1 MSKNFKVV
9 FTKQKVVELQ
19 ECEMPVVKDNDI
31 LLETEV
37 SQISTGTELTM
48 LEANVEPDSPW
59 MNDIRYPTEPGYSNI
74 GKVVAVGKNVSKD
87 LIGKRMLTLATH
99 TKYYTIDSDDY
110 QQTMFLPCNVKS
122 EEAVF
127 GILAQITMGSVRIS
141 AIRPGDAC
149 VVYGAGLIGQL
160 VARLAKCAGSTRVF
174 VCDVSDLRLSK
185 LPDDPCFIKI
195 NTSRENASEVVKANT
210 KNNEGAAV
218 VFETTSCPNLVGE
231 EISCLG
237 RRGKLI
243 ITSSPKGKS
252 VVDLEYCNRMGI
264 SIIGAHNG
272 AVHTECEVSGDPWT
286 RRRDSEYFI
295 ELLDKKQ
302 ITTAEMIT
310 HRCSYKNVVDMYN
323 MLMADRTQALAV
335 NISWED

>member
-1 MSKNFKVV
+1 MSKNYKVV
-9 FTKQKVVELQ
+9 FTAQKVVELQ
-19 ECEMPVVKDNDI
+19 ECEMPVVNDNDL

-37 SQISTGTELTM
+37 SQISTGTELTL
-48 LEANVEPDSPW
+48 LEANVEPDSHW
-59 MNDIRYPTEPGYSNI
+59 MENITFPLEPGYSNI
-74 GKVVAVGKNVSKD
+74 GKIIAVGKNVSEN
-87 LIGKRMLTLATH
+87 LIGKRMLTLAHH
-99 TKYYTIDSDDY
+99 TKYYTIDMNDY
-110 QQTMFLPCNVKS
+110 QQTMIVPDGVKS

-127 GILAQITMGSVRIS
+127 GIIAQITMGSVRIS
-141 AIRPGDAC
+141 GIRPGDAC

-195 NTSRENASEVVKANT
+195 NSAKENVAEIVKANT
-210 KNNEGAAV
+210 VNNEGAAV
-218 VFETTSCPNLVGE
+218 VFETTSCPSLVGE
-231 EISCLG
+231 EIACLEK
-237 RRGKLI
+237 RGKLI

-252 VVDLEYCNRMGI
+252 LVDLDYCNRMGI
-264 SIIGAHNG
+264 SIIGAHNF
-272 AVHTECEVSGDPWT
+272 AVHTQCEVYGDPWT
-286 RRRDSEYFI
+286 RRRDSEYFL

-302 ITTAEMIT
+302 ITSAEMIT
-310 HRCSYKNVVDMYN
+310 HRCSYEKVVDMYN